1 MTAYRQAFP
10 HRRQQLISK
19 QFRDI
24 DWHRP
29 IRNDDELVP
38 AQPGDHARASGGL
51 TKPLGKYLDEPIA
64 DGMAEAIVN
73 RLQPVEVEI
82 QHGDRSG
89 LSRCESV
96 GKVRNKRST
105 IAQTG
110 QIVMIGQIAKLLFS
124 GGAGLDPRKHA
135 RDCLERTNHFRLPLP
150 LPATEFDD
158 AQRPGCHLPC
168 NQWCD
173 SQRGRRGVGAFR
185 DPMLVSALHL
195 IGLDHD

>member
-1 MTAYRQAFP
+1 MTAYREAFTQG
-10 HRRQQLISK
+10 RKQLISK
-19 QFRDI
+19 QFRGI

-29 IRNDDELVP
+29 IRNEDELVP
-38 AQPGDHARASGGL
+38 AQPSDHAQVFGGR

-110 QIVMIGQIAKLLFS
+110 KIVMIGQIAKLLFS

-135 RDCLERTNHFRLPLP
+135 RDCLERTDYFPLPLP

-168 NQWCD
+168 TSGATANVGDAAW
-173 SQRGRRGVGAFR
+173 GR
-185 DPMLVSALHL
+185 SA
-195 IGLDHD
+195 IQCW